1 MFAHA
6 GLSGGQSG
14 FGVKRR
20 GAVPRVHLRGEV
32 VGRFLSCRSGEWE
45 SIQHEKDHSVSHSKS
60 SVQSSAPPQLSL
72 YPSLKV
78 SDLAQVVTG
87 CYDRHSGSRP
97 VCILSER
104 GEGGA
109 AATGVAGAMFAVRLP
124 VTVTTSLRDGFTQTF
139 RAP

>member
-1 MFAHA
+1 M
-6 GLSGGQSG
+6 
-14 FGVKRR
+14 
-20 GAVPRVHLRGEV
+20 
-32 VGRFLSCRSGEWE
+32 
-45 SIQHEKDHSVSHSKS
+45 
-60 SVQSSAPPQLSL
+60 APLQLSASG
-72 YPSLKV
+72 YRV
-78 SDLAQVVTG
+78 AG
-87 CYDRHSGSRP
+87 YDRHSGSRL